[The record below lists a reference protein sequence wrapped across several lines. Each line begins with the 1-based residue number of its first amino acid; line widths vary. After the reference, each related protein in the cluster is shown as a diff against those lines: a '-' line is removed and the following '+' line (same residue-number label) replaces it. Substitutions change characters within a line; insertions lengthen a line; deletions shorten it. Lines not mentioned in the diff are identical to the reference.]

1 MEIKVSENLKKLSK
15 LLDGKLYI
23 VGGYVRNS
31 LLNLSCDDIDI
42 CSPFVSDE
50 VKNRCADSG
59 FRCKMINE
67 KLGTL
72 LITAPNDEKYEY
84 TPFRSENYVRGNHAP
99 ENVQFV
105 DDIFVDAK
113 RRDFTINC
121 IYYNVA
127 TEKIFDPYYGV
138 GDIKKGVVKCVE
150 TPLFVFSSD
159 GLRILRLVRLACEL
173 GFKIDAKTF
182 KTASEM
188 SYQLRDISAE
198 RKYAELK
205 KIALAEFKYGKKPNN
220 FIHYLN
226 GLNIYKYLLGFG
238 NEKFELST
246 KNKEYLRFL
255 NCGRDEKFVA
265 FLVLVLLNKYE
276 HGFMQEGQVNC
287 DVMMLS
293 NYLRMPKN
301 VSVQL
306 NKVYLVVQQLLF
318 KPLNEFV
325 AINYH
330 NLADEERAVV
340 NVFCDPRA
348 VSEVILGLK
357 MNGVPLGIKNLN
369 ISAEEIGQIVS
380 EEKISQVQKLLFEM
394 CLKGVVK
401 NEKTELIK
409 VIKTIKFK

>member
-1 MEIKVSENLKKLSK
+1 MEIKVSENLNKLSE

-31 LLNLSCDDIDI
+31 LMNISCDDIDI
-42 CSPFVSDE
+42 CSPFTPE
-50 VKNRCADSG
+50 ETMARCNAGG
-59 FRCKMINE
+59 FKCKMVNE

-72 LITAPNDEKYEY
+72 LITSYDGEKYEY
-84 TPFRSENYVRGNHAP
+84 TPFRSENYVRGNHSP
-99 ENVQFV
+99 EDVKFV
-105 DDIFVDAK
+105 DDILVDAK

-127 TEKIFDPYYGV
+127 SGKIFDPYHGV
-138 GDIKKGVVKCVE
+138 DDLNKSVIKCVE

-173 GFKIDAKTF
+173 GFKIDTKTF
-182 KTASEM
+182 KTAGEM

-198 RKYAELK
+198 RKYVELK
-205 KIALAEFKYGKKPNN
+205 RIVLAEFKYNKKPNN
-220 FIHYLN
+220 FIHYFN
-226 GLNIYKYLLGFG
+226 GLKLYKYLLGFG

-246 KNKEYLRFL
+246 KNREYLNL
-255 NCGRDEKFVA
+255 LKCGHDEKFVA
-265 FLVLVLLNKYE
+265 FLVLGLINKYE
-276 HGFMQEGQVNC
+276 HRFMQENQVNC

-293 NYLRMPKN
+293 NYLHMPKN

-306 NKVYLVVQQLLF
+306 NKAYLVIQQLLF

-330 NLADEERAVV
+330 NLTDEERAVV

-348 VSEVILGLK
+348 VSELILGLK
-357 MNGVPLGIKNLN
+357 MNGVPLSIKNLD
-369 ISAEEIGQIVS
+369 ISAEEIGKIVS

-401 NEKTELIK
+401 NEKAELIK
-409 VIKTIKFK
+409 VLKTIKFK